1 MKIVFYCKNR
11 VHICYNNIL
20 IIIIIIIIINFC
32 VFPYGLFNT
41 QLQNY

>member
-1 MKIVFYCKNR
+1 M
-11 VHICYNNIL
+11 L
-20 IIIIIIIIINFC
+20 IHEYLHDIIIIIIIINFC